1 MVDAVL
7 DLDVLFS
14 TAIYL
19 FSINK
24 KTIPMN
30 KEYIVETSKITL
42 KRDNADGTFIMSVY
56 DNNGHYLDDIY
67 LDCMEVMDLYNG
79 LEKIKDKIC

>member
-1 MVDAVL
+1 
-7 DLDVLFS
+7 
-14 TAIYL
+14 
-19 FSINK
+19 
-24 KTIPMN
+24 MN

-42 KRDNADGTFIMSVY
+42 KRDNADGTFTMSIY

-67 LDCMEVMDLYNG
+67 LDWMEVMDLYNG

>member
-1 MVDAVL
+1 
-7 DLDVLFS
+7 
-14 TAIYL
+14 
-19 FSINK
+19 
-24 KTIPMN
+24 MN

-42 KRDNADGTFIMSVY
+42 KRDNVDGTFTMSVY
-56 DNNGHYLDDIY
+56 DNNGHYLDDIC

>member
-1 MVDAVL
+1 MVGAVL
-7 DLDVLFS
+7 DLDVLFF

-19 FSINK
+19 FKKIK

-42 KRDNADGTFIMSVY
+42 KRNNVDGTFTMSVY

>member
-1 MVDAVL
+1 
-7 DLDVLFS
+7 
-14 TAIYL
+14 
-19 FSINK
+19 
-24 KTIPMN
+24 MN

-42 KRDNADGTFIMSVY
+42 KRNNVDGTFTMSVY

-79 LEKIKDKIC
+79 LEKIKFADFKIFFISLQKIT

>member
-1 MVDAVL
+1 
-7 DLDVLFS
+7 
-14 TAIYL
+14 
-19 FSINK
+19 
-24 KTIPMN
+24 MN

-42 KRDNADGTFIMSVY
+42 KRNNVDGTFTMSVY
-56 DNNGHYLDDIY
+56 DNNGQYLDDIY

>member
-1 MVDAVL
+1 
-7 DLDVLFS
+7 
-14 TAIYL
+14 
-19 FSINK
+19 
-24 KTIPMN
+24 MN

-42 KRDNADGTFIMSVY
+42 KRDNVDGTFTMSVY

-79 LEKIKDKIC
+79 LEK